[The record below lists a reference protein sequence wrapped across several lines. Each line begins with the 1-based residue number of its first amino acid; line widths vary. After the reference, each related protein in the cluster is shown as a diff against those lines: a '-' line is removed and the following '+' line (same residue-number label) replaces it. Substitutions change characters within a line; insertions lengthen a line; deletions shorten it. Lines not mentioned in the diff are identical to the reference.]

1 MAFTKYKTKTRT
13 HSLLVILAG
22 VFTGIFGSSFSNYIQ
37 TIELERKQQN
47 IINQMPIED
56 ILKILDKKQIQNKK
70 AKSVALKNKFDN
82 KD

>member
-1 MAFTKYKTKTRT
+1 
-13 HSLLVILAG
+13 
-22 VFTGIFGSSFSNYIQ
+22 
-37 TIELERKQQN
+37 
-47 IINQMPIED
+47 MPIED